1 MWLTNITPNSYL
13 LKKIASNISTPKSE
27 RRATKSR
34 VKELIEKDNSQNL
47 STAAV
52 ERNMSNNWG
61 DILEE
66 LEEQTKE
73 LNEYVEKVSTKFTL
87 DKETLMKQL
96 ETDAEKLRKRQKH
109 INFGKVTPEY
119 QRYIIEVSR

>member
-1 MWLTNITPNSYL
+1 
-13 LKKIASNISTPKSE
+13 
-27 RRATKSR
+27 
-34 VKELIEKDNSQNL
+34 
-47 STAAV
+47 
-52 ERNMSNNWG
+52 MSNNWG

-73 LNEYVEKVSTKFTL
+73 LNEYVEKVSIKFTL

-119 QRYIIEVSR
+119 QRYILEVSRLEFCLFIRYKLIKKRVLKLYFF

>member
-1 MWLTNITPNSYL
+1 MKT
-13 LKKIASNISTPKSE
+13 
-27 RRATKSR
+27 R
-34 VKELIEKDNSQNL
+34 VKELSEQDSQNV
-47 STAAV
+47 SSAAV

-73 LNEYVEKVSTKFTL
+73 LNEYVEKVATKFKL
-87 DKETLMKQL
+87 EKEVLMKQL

-119 QRYIIEVSR
+119 QRYIVEVSR

>member
-1 MWLTNITPNSYL
+1 
-13 LKKIASNISTPKSE
+13 
-27 RRATKSR
+27 
-34 VKELIEKDNSQNL
+34 
-47 STAAV
+47 
-52 ERNMSNNWG
+52 MSNNWG

-73 LNEYVEKVSTKFTL
+73 LNAYVDKVAEKFKL
-87 DKETLMKQL
+87 EKDMLMKNL

-119 QRYIIEVSR
+119 QRYILEVKR

>member
-1 MWLTNITPNSYL
+1 MEFKLYFL
-13 LKKIASNISTPKSE
+13 FKSTPKSE
-27 RRATKSR
+27 RRVLKSR
-34 VKELIEKDNSQNL
+34 VRELSERDTSHNL

-66 LEEQTKE
+66 LEEQAKE
-73 LNEYVEKVSTKFTL
+73 LNEYVEKVSAKFKL
-87 DKETLMKQL
+87 EKETLMKQL

-119 QRYIIEVSR
+119 QRYILEVSRFV